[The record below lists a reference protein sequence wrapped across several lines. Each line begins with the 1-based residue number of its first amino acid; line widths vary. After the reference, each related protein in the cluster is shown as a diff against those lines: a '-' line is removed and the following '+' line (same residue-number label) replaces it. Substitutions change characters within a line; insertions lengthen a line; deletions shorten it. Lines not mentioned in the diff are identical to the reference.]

1 MDIVREPPKKTRK
14 YVAYGAIAV
23 ALLGGTL
30 ALSKME
36 PAAPSVDRATLWIDT
51 VRRGTMVRQV
61 RAPGTLVPE
70 HVRII
75 SAQTAGR
82 VERLIAQPGATVSPT
97 TPLLLVTNPDVNL
110 QQLEADR
117 QLGQAE
123 QSLVSLRTQLQG
135 QLLQQRAAAATAN
148 TEYQEARRLAD
159 VALRLDEKKLTSEG
173 EVKRATERA
182 EELKTRRDVEQQRLD
197 LLERTMST
205 EISLAQRNVERLR
218 GIAAFHRQRLEAM
231 AVTAGE
237 EGVLQEMNLELGQ
250 WVVPG
255 QMLARVAQPGKLK
268 AELRVPET
276 QARDVVVGQ
285 KVMIDTRTGDARAGV
300 VEGRVLRV
308 DPGVQNGTV
317 EVEVALVGPLPR
329 GARPDLSVDGT
340 IEIERLDNV
349 IYVGR
354 PAYGQAESA
363 VGLFR
368 LEPDGTTARRVQVK
382 LGRASVNTIEIVQG
396 LQPGDRVIISDVSQ
410 WDAQERLR
418 IK

>member
-23 ALLGGTL
+23 AVLGGTL

-82 VERLIAQPGATVSPT
+82 VEQLIAQPGATVTPS

-123 QSLVSLRTQLQG
+123 ASLQSLRTQLET
-135 QLLQQRAAAATAN
+135 QLLQQRAAVASAN
-148 TEYQEARRLAD
+148 AEYQEAKRLAD
-159 VALRLDEKKLTSEG
+159 VAKALAEKNLGSAG
-173 EVKRATERA
+173 ELSRATERA
-182 EELKTRRDVEQQRLD
+182 QELQTRRDVENQRLA
-197 LLERTMST
+197 LLERTMET
-205 EISLAQRNVERLR
+205 EIGLARRNVERLK
-218 GIAAFHRQRLEAM
+218 GIAAFHRDRLQAM

-237 EGVLQEMNLELGQ
+237 SGVLQEMNLELGQ

-317 EVEVALVGPLPR
+317 EVEVSLVGPLPR

-349 IYVGR
+349 VYVGR

>member
-14 YVAYGAIAV
+14 YVAYGAVGAAV
-23 ALLGGTL
+23 LAGTL

-36 PAAPSVDRATLWIDT
+36 PAAPSVDRATLWVDT
-51 VRRGTMVRQV
+51 VRRGTMTREV

-82 VERLIAQPGATVSPT
+82 VEQLIAQPGVPVTPT

-123 QSLVSLRTQLQG
+123 QALASLRTQLEG
-135 QLLQQRAAAATAN
+135 QLLQQRGAAASATA
-148 TEYQEARRLAD
+148 EYQEAKRLAD
-159 VALRLDEKKLTSEG
+159 VAVELDRKGLGSKG
-173 EVKRATERA
+173 ELSRATERA
-182 EELKTRRDVEQQRLD
+182 EELRTRRDVETQRLA
-197 LLERTMST
+197 LLERTMET
-205 EISLAQRNVERLR
+205 EIGLARRNMEKLR
-218 GIAAFHRQRLEAM
+218 GIAAFHRERLQAM

-237 EGVLQEMNLELGQ
+237 SGILQEMNLELGQ

-285 KVMIDTRTGDARAGV
+285 KVRIDTRTGDARAGV

-317 EVEVALVGPLPR
+317 EVEVSLVGALPK

-340 IEIERLDNV
+340 IEIERLDDV
-349 IYVGR
+349 LYVGR
-354 PAYGQAESA
+354 PAYGQAEST

-382 LGRASVNTIEIVQG
+382 LGRASVNTIEIVEG
-396 LQPGDRVIISDVSQ
+396 LAPGDRVIISDVSQ